1 MGWMVPNFGEGGSVG
16 VGGGWGFC
24 FFSGFWFWS
33 IFGCFFSGFWFW
45 SIFGTGFI
53 HLFCLSRPILPP
65 EIFESGKNIGLDPL
79 SLVKYG
85 VGDVFFTAG
94 SCELPILAS

>member
-1 MGWMVPNFGEGGSVG
+1 MESPPW
-16 VGGGWGFC
+16 GGWCPILARGGALALGVAGDSVFFLAFGFGL
-24 FFSGFWFWS
+24 SLVRVLY
-33 IFGCFFSGFWFW
+33 IF
-45 SIFGTGFI
+45 
-53 HLFCLSRPILPP
+53 FCLSRPILPP

>member
-16 VGGGWGFC
+16 VGGGWGF
-24 FFSGFWFWS
+24 
-33 IFGCFFSGFWFW
+33 CFFSGFWFW